1 MKNLSVSYKKIFTN
15 FDLGSKNNHFA
26 NTTRETKQNF
36 WRLNSYRTIRLRNQS
51 VLEKLFS
58 YPYGYKISKKDF
70 LESLNE
76 LFHAGYSNESFV
88 LALRSLFEDN
98 FNLTLYSWKHLYSWE
113 NLLPAENRIKFI
125 LYSDDFEIF
134 LFLDIKEN

>member
-1 MKNLSVSYKKIFTN
+1 MFKILKEN
-15 FDLGSKNNHFA
+15 QYLDFDK
-26 NTTRETKQNF
+26 TKVYYCSSGELVKEGEF
-36 WRLNSYRTIRLRNQS
+36 S

-88 LALRSLFEDN
+88 LALRFLFEDN

-134 LFLDIKEN
+134 LFLDIKENK

>member
-1 MKNLSVSYKKIFTN
+1 MFKILKDN
-15 FDLGSKNNHFA
+15 EYLDFDKVKVYYCSSGELFKEGGF
-26 NTTRETKQNF
+26 
-36 WRLNSYRTIRLRNQS
+36 S
-51 VLEKLFS
+51 VLGKLFS
-58 YPYGYKISKKDF
+58 YTYGYKISKKDF

-113 NLLPAENRIKFI
+113 HLLPAENRIKFI

-134 LFLDIKEN
+134 LFLDIKENVK